1 MKYTSDT
8 QFKKFK
14 RDVEAVCGFLEFLCT
29 RLGIRLDFS
38 DYVSG
43 GLVLDDDGGFV
54 DIVRAE
60 LDLHETEFDD
70 LRQRLSDLE
79 LTMGKLTKRKLPDVV
94 VNDTPDIP
102 SEPGYVGVEKKRNGR
117 FGRKK
122 RNEKEEREEK

>member
-54 DIVRAE
+54 DKVDAC
-60 LDLHETEFDD
+60 LDAVNLDIDD
-70 LRQRLSDLE
+70 LRQRLSDIE
-79 LTMGKLTKRKLPDVV
+79 VTTRKLAKRKLPDVV
-94 VNDTPDIP
+94 VNDVQDLP
-102 SEPGYVGVEKKRNGR
+102 SEPGFVGVETGRGKERNGR

-122 RNEKEEREEK
+122 VKKEGA